1 MYLVKILNQAFST
14 VLILG
19 RRNNCLTEQ
28 RTLEGLE
35 GMPLDEAQVIQAM
48 WAGRGVRT
56 ELFELV
62 ES

>member
-28 RTLEGLE
+28 SRIEGLE
-35 GMPLDEAQVIQAM
+35 GMPLEEAQVIQAM
-48 WAGRGVRT
+48 WSGRGIRT